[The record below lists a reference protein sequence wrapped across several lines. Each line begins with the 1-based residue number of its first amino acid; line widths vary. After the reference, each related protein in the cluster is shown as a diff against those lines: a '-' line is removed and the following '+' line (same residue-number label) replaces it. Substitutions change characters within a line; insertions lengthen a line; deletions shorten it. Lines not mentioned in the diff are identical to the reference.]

1 MTRNTDPFAVDLTP
15 DLVLRAYRQG
25 VFPMAEGA
33 RSRGLFWVDP
43 DTRGIIPLDGLHI
56 SRSLR
61 KSLRRSDWTVRIDT
75 DFNKVIRACAARG
88 KGRQETWIN
97 ADIVALYTELFR
109 IGHCHTVEVW
119 HEEKLVGGLYGLS
132 IGGAFF
138 GESMFHTETDASKVA
153 LVRLVE
159 RLKAGGFSLL
169 DTQFM
174 TDHLRSLGG
183 IEISRTAYH
192 RLLRAALTRKGD
204 FRTLDQ
210 AQP

>member
-1 MTRNTDPFAVDLTP
+1 MTRNTDPFAVELTP
-15 DLVLRAYRQG
+15 ELVLRAYQQG

-43 DTRGIIPLDGLHI
+43 DMRGIIPLDGLHT

-61 KSLRRSDWTVRIDT
+61 KSLKRSDWSVKVDT
-75 DFNKVIRACAARG
+75 DFEKVIRGCAARG
-88 KGRQETWIN
+88 KGRRETWIN
-97 ADIVALYTELFR
+97 ADIVALYTDLFR
-109 IGHCHTVEVW
+109 SGHCHTVEVW
-119 HEEKLVGGLYGLS
+119 SGRKLVGGLYGLA

-183 IEISRTAYH
+183 IEITRTAYH
-192 RLLRAALTRKGD
+192 RLLRAALARKGD
-204 FRTLDQ
+204 FRALDR